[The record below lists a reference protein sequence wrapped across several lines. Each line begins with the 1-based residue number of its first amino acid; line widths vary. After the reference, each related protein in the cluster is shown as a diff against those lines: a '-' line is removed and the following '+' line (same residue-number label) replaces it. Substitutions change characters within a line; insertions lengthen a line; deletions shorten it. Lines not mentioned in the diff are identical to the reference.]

1 VHQILSTHPRYF
13 LRDFPHEKPD
23 RHHLPDDCRSCWKCR
38 GELEAEQAPVKNIKG
53 KPTMKKF
60 WIFTLLSFL
69 MLPASASADTIIPF
83 EDIMNL
89 MNGSNITYERIGHY
103 ERPFKVIKKS
113 EKWILRQMENYQQS
127 SIKDEGDNKISVNSF
142 PSNWT
147 INGTW
152 LFTKTNNKCR
162 IVHTGGG
169 MVMRW
174 NCGS

>member
-1 VHQILSTHPRYF
+1 
-13 LRDFPHEKPD
+13 
-23 RHHLPDDCRSCWKCR
+23 
-38 GELEAEQAPVKNIKG
+38 LEAEQAPVKNIKG

-69 MLPASASADTIIPF
+69 MLPA
-83 EDIMNL
+83 
-89 MNGSNITYERIGHY
+89 Y

-113 EKWILRQMENYQQS
+113 ETWILRQMENYQQS